1 MSIFNDHTSSD
12 EEAQEMDQL
21 KDGVKKAKDR
31 LQEGREQQPIE
42 EEPKPKSKSKAKKR

>member
-21 KDGVKKAKDR
+21 KDGVQKAKQR
-31 LQEGREQQPIE
+31 LQDGRELE
-42 EEPKPKSKSKAKKR
+42 AVEEPKPKPKKGKGK